1 MVLLI
6 TTRQTKSSFFKP
18 IPLEYPVLNLC
29 RDGPSGTF
37 AVSLLQAEI
46 CVGKFI
52 QLSPLI
58 PQAVATL
65 ERQKAL
71 MPLLLGELNVL
82 ALRIE
87 CVTNCHDRTRKYYYL
102 TRFMFAFVLIS
113 LVFAVCSLFLGV
125 FALCSRI
132 GSYMSSFLCS
142 IALFFQT
149 LTAALMT

>member
-1 MVLLI
+1 MALL
-6 TTRQTKSSFFKP
+6 TTPRQTKSSFFKP
-18 IPLEYPVLNLC
+18 ILLEYPVLNLC

-37 AVSLLQAEI
+37 AVSLLQVEI
-46 CVGKFI
+46 YVGKFT

-58 PQAVATL
+58 LRAVATL

-71 MPLLLGELNVL
+71 TPLSSGELHVL
-82 ALRIE
+82 AVRIE
-87 CVTNCHDRTRKYYYL
+87 RLTNWHDRTRKYYYL

-113 LVFAVCSLFLGV
+113 LFFAVCSLFLGV